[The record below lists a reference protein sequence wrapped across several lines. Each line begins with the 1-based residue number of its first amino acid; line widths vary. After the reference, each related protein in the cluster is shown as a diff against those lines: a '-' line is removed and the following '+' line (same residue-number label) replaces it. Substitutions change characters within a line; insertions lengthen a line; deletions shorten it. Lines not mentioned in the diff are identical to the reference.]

1 MEHEFGESP
10 YLLMNP
16 DFCLQAQV
24 DLQTLRSNM
33 QALHD
38 KEVALLKAPSGR
50 TRAGASYSWC
60 SELMKVVADDS
71 WPMIPGPWD
80 GIHCIFCTVCRW

>member
-10 YLLMNP
+10 NLLMNP

-38 KEVALLKAPSGR
+38 KEVALLKAPSG
-50 TRAGASYSWC
+50 
-60 SELMKVVADDS
+60 
-71 WPMIPGPWD
+71 
-80 GIHCIFCTVCRW
+80 

>member
-1 MEHEFGESP
+1 MFLLLILWQFNITMENEFGESP

-16 DFCLQAQV
+16 DFCLQAHV

-38 KEVALLKAPSGR
+38 KEVALLKAPK
-50 TRAGASYSWC
+50 RAELGLVLVTAGWC
-60 SELMKVVADDS
+60 S
-71 WPMIPGPWD
+71 
-80 GIHCIFCTVCRW
+80 